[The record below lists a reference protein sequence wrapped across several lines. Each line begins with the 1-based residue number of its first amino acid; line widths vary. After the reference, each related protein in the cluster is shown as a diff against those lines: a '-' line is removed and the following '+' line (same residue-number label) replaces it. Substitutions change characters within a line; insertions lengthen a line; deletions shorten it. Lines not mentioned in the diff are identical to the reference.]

1 MISCLFI
8 SCSRSLSFL
17 KILQTREMQLF
28 AVLFPSPEESSSSKS
43 RFSWISGTLLS
54 DIPKI
59 EVTSVLA
66 WLFCKWNCECDCFK
80 TLSARKTKMIGRS
93 KMLQTYY
100 YYYYL
105 RHVPQGTH
113 CLGSSNLNFQKLFFF
128 LFERH
133 QPLLVY
139 LILPVFLLFL
149 LRTPLEK
156 SKSVV
161 GLSHILYM

>member
-1 MISCLFI
+1 
-8 SCSRSLSFL
+8 
-17 KILQTREMQLF
+17 
-28 AVLFPSPEESSSSKS
+28 
-43 RFSWISGTLLS
+43 
-54 DIPKI
+54 
-59 EVTSVLA
+59 
-66 WLFCKWNCECDCFK
+66 
-80 TLSARKTKMIGRS
+80 
-93 KMLQTYY
+93 MLQTYY

-105 RHVPQGTH
+105 RHFPQGTH
-113 CLGSSNLNFQKLFFF
+113 CLGNLNLYFQNLFF

>member
-1 MISCLFI
+1 
-8 SCSRSLSFL
+8 
-17 KILQTREMQLF
+17 
-28 AVLFPSPEESSSSKS
+28 
-43 RFSWISGTLLS
+43 
-54 DIPKI
+54 
-59 EVTSVLA
+59 
-66 WLFCKWNCECDCFK
+66 
-80 TLSARKTKMIGRS
+80 
-93 KMLQTYY
+93 MLQTY

-105 RHVPQGTH
+105 RHVPQGT
-113 CLGSSNLNFQKLFFF
+113 LFRQLKFEFSKTFFF